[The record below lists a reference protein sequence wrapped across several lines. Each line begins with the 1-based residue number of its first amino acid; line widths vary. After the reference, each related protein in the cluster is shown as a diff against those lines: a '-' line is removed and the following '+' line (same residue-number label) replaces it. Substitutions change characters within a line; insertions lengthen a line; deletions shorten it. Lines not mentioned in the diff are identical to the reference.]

1 MRYLLFAFS
10 FFLVTSVLCQSCKEE
25 VTSARSM
32 LVAAD
37 SMMWS
42 NPDSALLVLEQI
54 PDSRELRGEERALYA
69 LLLTQA
75 RYKSCVLLENDSL
88 LLSEISDKNIESTP
102 NLRNM
107 ATNLRR
113 SFRKSSSASHF
124 VMVRAEYFSFGKSL

>member
-54 PDSRELRGEERALYA
+54 PDSRELRGEERAFV
-69 LLLTQA
+69 
-75 RYKSCVLLENDSL
+75 CVAADASPIQELCAAGERFADTDSGRL
-88 LLSEISDKNIESTP
+88 
-102 NLRNM
+102 
-107 ATNLRR
+107 LRR
-113 SFRKSSSASHF
+113 RRKAGTAGASIF
-124 VMVRAEYFSFGKSL
+124 LLGMCLYGK